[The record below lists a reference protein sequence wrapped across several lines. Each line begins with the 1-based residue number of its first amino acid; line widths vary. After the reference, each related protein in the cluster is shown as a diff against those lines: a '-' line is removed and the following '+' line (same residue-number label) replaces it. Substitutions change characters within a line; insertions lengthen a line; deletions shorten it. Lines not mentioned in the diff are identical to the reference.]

1 MPGNPD
7 IRARPW
13 SVAIIGGGISG
24 LAAAFLLRDSG
35 LAVTVLE
42 GSPRLGGELAGA
54 QGAGIPVRS
63 GAEARPAPRPEGT
76 RPITKL
82 GVAGAPP
89 GARPTSAGDWAHRG
103 VRPRP

>member
-42 GSPRLGGELAGA
+42 GSPRLGGKLAVSEVARIGVDSGA
-54 QGAGIPVRS
+54 QALLARRPLATGLVTQLGLSGGIQVSRTAS
-63 GAEARPAPRPEGT
+63 GR
-76 RPITKL
+76 
-82 GVAGAPP
+82 V
-89 GARPTSAGDWAHRG
+89 
-103 VRPRP
+103 